1 MKITKIFILT
11 ILMLGVVFAG
21 DESRLGTTAGNQVL
35 VPVGARDLAMAG
47 ADLVY
52 TRGVDAVFWNPASIS
67 SLQSAGGTFSTM
79 SYIAD
84 INVNYFAVGG
94 ALGGFGNIGFT
105 AKTFDLGDIPITT
118 VESMDGSGATFSPTI
133 MTMALTYGKAFTDRI
148 NFGITGKMV
157 YESIPRA
164 SASAVAFDIGVQ
176 YINFANIDGLGLAL
190 ALKNIGNDMHY
201 DGSGLTTEATEDDF
215 SEFFYRE
222 ASYDQL
228 PSSYSFGV
236 SYKIGEPIF
245 LGVSFVSNN
254 TSYDELNFGGEYG
267 FNDMIFL
274 RAGYNY
280 AMLDEVD
287 ADDVLFGLTFGLGV
301 KYELMGI
308 GLKLDYVYRAT
319 EYFDANQL
327 ISLGFEL

>member
-1 MKITKIFILT
+1 
-11 ILMLGVVFAG
+11 MLGLVFAG
-21 DESRLGTTAGNQVL
+21 DESRLGTTAGTQVS

-47 ADLVY
+47 SDLVY

-67 SLQSAGGTFSTM
+67 TLQTASGAFSMM

-94 ALGGFGNIGFT
+94 ALGGFGNLGFT
-105 AKTFDLGDIPITT
+105 AKTFDFGDIPITT
-118 VESMDGSGATFSPTI
+118 VEDMDGESGATFSPTF
-133 MTMALTYGKAFTDRI
+133 MTMSLTYGKAFTDRI
-148 NFGITGKMV
+148 NFGVTGKLV

-164 SASAVAFDIGVQ
+164 SASALAFDIGVQ

-190 ALKNIGNDMHY
+190 VLKNIGNDMHY
-201 DGSGLTTEATEDDF
+201 QGSGLTTKATVDGLED
-215 SEFFYRE
+215 FYNKE

-228 PSSYSFGV
+228 PSSYSMGL
-236 SYKIGEPIF
+236 SYKLGESIF
-245 LGVSFVSNN
+245 LGTSFVSNN
-254 TSYDELNFGGEYG
+254 TSYDEWNFGGEYA
-267 FNDMIFL
+267 FNDMIFI

-280 AMLDEVD
+280 AVLDEVD
-287 ADDVLFGLTFGLGV
+287 SEDVLFGATFGFGL
-301 KYELMGI
+301 KYTLMGV

-319 EYFDANQL
+319 EYFSANQL